1 MPYAPVTFRQREC
14 ETCEVGGGS
23 ADSGQGS
30 GGQGSNGQRSN
41 APGDPVWRGA
51 QPRPR
56 YGEWSYGLGFEQRRD
71 LPGEDPVKRLAR
83 LSRFAV
89 VDPSLVAEVRQR
101 QDQAARRGG
110 GAADVG
116 GGAGCALMAV
126 GALSLVISV
135 IVEIVSGGMAWWI
148 VGSIGCAVAGIAA
161 AGIADGVRS
170 RRAQAGQGAPAA
182 IDKARI
188 IAPSELDQACRGLLD
203 RARKA
208 ISDVL
213 ASEVYQLDF
222 LDKAAGEA
230 TLRAH
235 EWEIASLLRDITGLR
250 AEHAGSTPVGP
261 MTAAVLD
268 SQKRALALAQDATES
283 RVSAL
288 ERYATQVRL
297 ADVARTDWE
306 TAKRVSGLNDR
317 YLDLVARTAA
327 DPRAIEEIAGLT
339 EQAAQAARVFQ
350 ESLAEATTAGLALV
364 LPTELPESR
373 IP

>member
-1 MPYAPVTFRQREC
+1 M
-14 ETCEVGGGS
+14 GGGS
-23 ADSGQGS
+23 GSSGHSGPEDS
-30 GGQGSNGQRSN
+30 R
-41 APGDPVWRGA
+41 PGDPRWRGA

-56 YGEWSYGLGFEQRRD
+56 YGDWSYGLGFEQR
-71 LPGEDPVKRLAR
+71 LTFPGEDPVKRLAR

-101 QDQAARRGG
+101 QDEVGQHRGNDAG
-110 GAADVG
+110 RPAS
-116 GGAGCALMAV
+116 GAGRALIAV
-126 GALSLVISV
+126 GAISLVLSIV
-135 IVEIVSGGMAWWI
+135 VEIASGGMAWWI
-148 VGSIGCAVAGIAA
+148 VGSIACVVAGIGAVA
-161 AGIADGVRS
+161 IADGARH
-170 RRAQAGQGAPAA
+170 RRAQARQGAPPAV
-182 IDKARI
+182 DPARI
-188 IAPSELDQACRGLLD
+188 ISPFELDPACRGLLE
-203 RARKA
+203 RAREA
-208 ISDVL
+208 VRQVL

-230 TLRAH
+230 TLQAH

-250 AEHAGSTPVGP
+250 AEHAGSAPVGP

-268 SQKRALALAQDATES
+268 SHKRALALAQDATES

-327 DPRAIEEIAGLT
+327 DPLAIEEIAGLT

-364 LPTELPESR
+364 LPAE
-373 IP
+373 IPDSTIP